1 MDFSMPLPWLV
12 LLGRLALAVALGAL
26 VGIDRELSEK
36 AAGLR
41 TNMLVALGASLFVLI
56 PIQSGLVE
64 AEPSVLGRVIQGIIT
79 GVGFIGAGSILQK
92 SRVRGLT
99 SAAAVWMSAGLGL
112 AAGLG
117 QWKLAVTGSV
127 ITLII
132 LRLMKFVEKKISSSL

>member
-92 SRVRGLT
+92 SRVKGLT

-117 QWKLAVTGSV
+117 QWKLAVTGAM